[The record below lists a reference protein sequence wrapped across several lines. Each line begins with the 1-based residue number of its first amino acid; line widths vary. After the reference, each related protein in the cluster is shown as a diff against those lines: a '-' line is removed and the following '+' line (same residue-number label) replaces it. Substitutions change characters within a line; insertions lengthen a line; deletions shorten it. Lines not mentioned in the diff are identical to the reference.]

1 MPATYEPIQTTTL
14 GSAAASYT
22 FSSIPS
28 TYTDLKLVITG
39 TSVGAYADIDLR
51 FNSDTATNYSWTAL
65 AGNGTAASSYR
76 ASTQTATRMTN
87 QGYMTSSQAV
97 LIADIMNYS
106 NATTYKT
113 VLSRSNNAVTGTD
126 AVVGLWRSTAAIT
139 SVTVIGNG
147 SNLATGVS
155 LTLYGIKAA

>member
-97 LIADIMNYS
+97 LIADI
-106 NATTYKT
+106 KD
-113 VLSRSNNAVTGTD
+113 R
-126 AVVGLWRSTAAIT
+126 
-139 SVTVIGNG
+139 
-147 SNLATGVS
+147 
-155 LTLYGIKAA
+155 